1 MPITYKIDVLQALKD
16 RGYTSYRLRK
26 EKIVGERVIQQLREQ
41 TPVSWEVLTRICDLL
56 DCQPG
61 DVLERAGGG
70 QLQTDA
76 TPGPTAPEGIEPPDV
91 IRARLTEIQGEK
103 PTAESIVREIWE
115 TQRLV
120 TSTLWCNVFY
130 DSKVYKAPKDAQ
142 AVRAALVTCK
152 EQTAAL
158 LDNLIENIDRQQ
170 GK

>member
-70 QLQTDA
+70 QLQADA
-76 TPGPTAPEGIEPPDV
+76 LPEGIEPPET
-91 IRARLTEIQGEK
+91 IRARLTEIQAEK
-103 PTAESIVREIWE
+103 PTTESIVREIGE